1 MKLSVIVPV
10 YNEEQTI
17 GEVVARILAVDIG
30 GVEKEIIIANDGS
43 DDGTQR
49 AIDEST
55 WRGDRRVQVHQNSI
69 NLGKGAAIRLGLGR
83 ATGDIVLIQDAD
95 LELDPNEYGA
105 LIAPITDGRA
115 DVVYGSRF
123 LKKRPGSSIS
133 FRTRLAN
140 RTLTWITNILYG
152 ARLTDMETG
161 YKVFR
166 REVIQSIR
174 LRCVGFDFEPEVT
187 AKLLLARRRIVEIP
201 ITYHPR
207 RLDEG
212 KKIRWIDGV
221 DALYLLLKCRLTG
234 GK

>member
-49 AIDEST
+49 AIDESS
-55 WRGDRRVQVHQNSI
+55 WRGDHRVQVHQNSI
-69 NLGKGAAIRLGLGR
+69 NLGKGAAIRLGFR
-83 ATGDIVLIQDAD
+83 CATGDIVLIQDAD

-105 LIAPITDGRA
+105 LMAPIVDGRA

-123 LKKRPGSSIS
+123 LRKQPSFSIS

-140 RTLTWITNILYG
+140 RCLTWMTNILYG

-166 REVIQSIR
+166 REMIKNLR

-187 AKLLLARRRIVEIP
+187 AKLLLARQRIIEVP
-201 ITYHPR
+201 ISYNPR
-207 RLDEG
+207 RVDEG
-212 KKIRWIDGV
+212 KKIRWIDGL
-221 DALYLLLKCRLTG
+221 DALYQLIKCRVTG
-234 GK
+234 GQ